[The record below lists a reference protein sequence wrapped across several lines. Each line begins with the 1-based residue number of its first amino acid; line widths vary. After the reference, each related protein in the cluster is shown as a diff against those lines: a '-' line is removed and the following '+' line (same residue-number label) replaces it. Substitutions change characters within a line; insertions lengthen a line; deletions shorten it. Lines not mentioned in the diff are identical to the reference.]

1 MKPEFDFNA
10 EIKSTLT
17 KWFTPEKIERL
28 RFTAELYM
36 WMKQDLDSQ
45 PSWRD
50 QKEKLNDIAKYSG
63 ALSKA
68 LSNHGRSAKAEISTV
83 IEQSGFSHREMTEL
97 PKKLGVF
104 SKAIKKRVSYRDT
117 QARRKNH
124 AQLVSMINSVTS
136 ELGMTASRS
145 DPSPFYETCC
155 AIFTSIGLASPDR
168 SITEFLNDRSQKI

>member
-50 QKEKLNDIAKYSG
+50 QKKS
-63 ALSKA
+63 
-68 LSNHGRSAKAEISTV
+68 
-83 IEQSGFSHREMTEL
+83 
-97 PKKLGVF
+97 
-104 SKAIKKRVSYRDT
+104 
-117 QARRKNH
+117 
-124 AQLVSMINSVTS
+124 
-136 ELGMTASRS
+136 
-145 DPSPFYETCC
+145 
-155 AIFTSIGLASPDR
+155 
-168 SITEFLNDRSQKI
+168 